1 MAGSIAKRP
10 DGRWR
15 ARYRDDT
22 GRERSRHFAR
32 KVDAA
37 SWLDEVTSTLHTGTY
52 VNPRAGRVT
61 FQAFYDDWAPRQ
73 LWLPSTRANADLAT
87 ASVPFGDLPLKAIRR
102 SHIETWVKS
111 ISARWAP
118 TTIKTRFV
126 IVRSV
131 FRAAV
136 ADRVIAAD
144 PTVGVALPRRR
155 KAEAAMRIPTVSQ
168 VGLLL
173 AHADSTRVSTRHGFR
188 AYVALCAFAGLRKG
202 EGAGIQIGDID
213 FSRRQLAV
221 SRQLQRDGDTFAI
234 RLPKYGS
241 ERVVHLPDELV
252 EMLRAHIDAF
262 LPDETPDR
270 WLFTVSD
277 GPMYD
282 NDIDW
287 RWRATRNS
295 AGLPHVRLHD
305 LRHFYASGLIA
316 AGCDVVTVQRALGHS
331 SATTTLNTYSH
342 LWPTAEDRTREAA
355 AGLMKQAHEAS
366 RRDTPERAPSPPQR
380 EPPRPVLG

>member
-37 SWLDEVTSTLHTGTY
+37 AWLDEVTSTLHAGTY

-61 FQAFYDDWAPRQ
+61 FQEFYDSWAPRQ
-73 LWLPSTRANADLAT
+73 LWVPSTRANADLAVR
-87 ASVPFGDLPLKAIRR
+87 SVGFGDLPMKAIRR
-102 SHIETWVKS
+102 SHVETWVKS
-111 ISARWAP
+111 ISTKWAP

-144 PTVGVALPRRR
+144 PTAGVALPRRR
-155 KAEAAMRIPTVSQ
+155 KVEAAMRIPTVEQ
-168 VGLLL
+168 VGRLL
-173 AHADSTRVSTRHGFR
+173 AHADSNRVSTRHGFR

-202 EGAGIQIGDID
+202 ESAGVQVGDVD
-213 FSRRQLAV
+213 FALRRLTV
-221 SRQLQRDGDTFAI
+221 SRQLQRDGATFAV

-241 ERVVHLPDELV
+241 ERVVHLPDDLV
-252 EMLRAHIDAF
+252 ETLRS
-262 LPDETPDR
+262 TWR
-270 WLFTVSD
+270 STC
-277 GPMYD
+277 PMIHRRMRGY
-282 NDIDW
+282 
-287 RWRATRNS
+287 S
-295 AGLPHVRLHD
+295 L
-305 LRHFYASGLIA
+305 SGTA
-316 AGCDVVTVQRALGHS
+316 RC
-331 SATTTLNTYSH
+331 TTTISTGDGERPGPQ
-342 LWPTAEDRTREAA
+342 PTCHMCGCTICGTSTRP
-355 AGLMKQAHEAS
+355 G
-366 RRDTPERAPSPPQR
+366 
-380 EPPRPVLG
+380 

>member
-22 GRERSRHFAR
+22 GRERARHFAR
-32 KVDAA
+32 KVDATA
-37 SWLDEVTSTLHTGTY
+37 WLDEVTSTLLTGTY
-52 VNPRAGRVT
+52 VNPRAGNVT
-61 FQAFYDDWAPRQ
+61 FQQFYDDWASRQ
-73 LWLPSTRANADLAT
+73 LWVPSTRANADLAT
-87 ASVPFGDLPLKAIRR
+87 ASVTFGELPLKAIRR

-111 ISARWAP
+111 MAARWAP

-136 ADRVIAAD
+136 ADRVITGD
-144 PTVGVALPRRR
+144 PTAGVALPRRR
-155 KAEAAMRIPTVSQ
+155 KVEAAMRIPTVAQ

-173 AHADSTRVSTRHGFR
+173 AHTDSTRVSTRHGFR

-202 EGAGIQIGDID
+202 EATAVQVGDVD
-213 FSRRQLAV
+213 FSRRQLTV
-221 SRQLQRDGDTFAI
+221 SRQLQRDGETFVV
-234 RLPKYGS
+234 RLPKYSS
-241 ERVVHLPDELV
+241 ERVVHLPDDLV
-252 EMLRAHIDAF
+252 EMLRTHIAAF
-262 LPDETPDR
+262 LPDESPDR
-270 WLFTVSD
+270 WLFTVRD
-277 GPMYD
+277 RPMYD
-282 NDIDW
+282 NSIDW
-287 RWRATRNS
+287 RWRATRTS
-295 AGLPHVRLHD
+295 AGLPNVRLHD

-342 LWPTAEDRTREAA
+342 LWPTAEDRTRAA
-355 AGLMKQAHEAS
+355 AADLMRAAL
-366 RRDTPERAPSPPQR
+366 TPTAP
-380 EPPRPVLG
+380 

>member
-15 ARYRDDT
+15 ARFRDDT
-22 GRERSRHFAR
+22 GRERSRHFTR

-37 SWLDEVTSTLHTGTY
+37 AWLDEVTSTLRAGTY
-52 VNPRAGRVT
+52 VNPRAGNVS
-61 FQAFYDDWAPRQ
+61 FQRFYDAWAPRQ
-73 LWLPSTRANADLAT
+73 LWVPSTRANADLAT
-87 ASVPFGDLPLKAIRR
+87 GSVPFGDMPLKMIRR

-111 ISARWAP
+111 MSTRWAP

-144 PTVGVALPRRR
+144 PTFGVTLPRRR
-155 KAEAAMRIPTVSQ
+155 KVEAAMRIPTVAQ

-173 AHADSTRVSTRHGFR
+173 ANADSTRVSTRHGFQ
-188 AYVALCAFAGLRKG
+188 AYVALCAFTGLRKG
-202 EGAGIQIGDID
+202 EAAGVQVGDID
-213 FSRRQLAV
+213 FERGQLSV

-241 ERVVHLPDELV
+241 ERVVHLPHDLAV
-252 EMLRAHIDAF
+252 MLRAHVAAF
-262 LPDETPDR
+262 LPDESPDQ
-270 WLFTVSD
+270 WLFAVSD

-287 RWRATRNS
+287 RWRAIRTS
-295 AGLPHVRLHD
+295 AGLPNVRLHD

-316 AGCDVVTVQRALGHS
+316 AGCDVVTVQRALGHA

-342 LWPTAEDRTREAA
+342 LWPTAEDRTRKAA
-355 AGLMKQAHEAS
+355 AGLMRQAFKARTSHVGA
-366 RRDTPERAPSPPQR
+366 DGAD
-380 EPPRPVLG
+380 RPTH

>member
-10 DGRWR
+10 NGKWR

-32 KVDAA
+32 KVDASA
-37 SWLDEVTSTLHTGTY
+37 WLDEVTSTLHAGTY
-52 VNPRAGRVT
+52 VNPRAGSIT
-61 FQAFYDDWAPRQ
+61 FQRFYDEWAPRQ
-73 LWLPSTRANADLAT
+73 LWVQSTRSNADLAVR
-87 ASVPFGDLPLKAIRR
+87 SVPFGGLPLNAIRR

-111 ISARWAP
+111 MSAQWAP

-126 IVRSV
+126 IVRSI

-136 ADRVIAAD
+136 ADRLIAAD
-144 PTVGVALPRRR
+144 PTVGVVLPRRR
-155 KAEAAMRIPTVSQ
+155 KVEAAMRIPTVEQ
-168 VGLLL
+168 VGRLL

-202 EGAGIQIGDID
+202 EAAGVQVGDLD
-213 FSRRQLAV
+213 FVRRQLTV
-221 SRQLQRDGDTFAI
+221 SRQLQRHGDTFAI

-241 ERVVHLPDELV
+241 ERVVHLPDDLV
-252 EMLRAHIDAF
+252 AMLRAHIAEF
-262 LPDETPDR
+262 LPDGSSDR
-270 WLFTVSD
+270 WLFTVRG

-287 RWRATRNS
+287 RWRATRNA
-295 AGLPHVRLHD
+295 AGLTHVRLHD

-342 LWPTAEDRTREAA
+342 MWPTAEDRTRAA
-355 AGLMKQAHEAS
+355 AADLMDQAVRLS
-366 RRDTPERAPSPPQR
+366 
-380 EPPRPVLG
+380 LNK

>member
-10 DGRWR
+10 NGRWR
-15 ARYRDDT
+15 ARYRDDA

-37 SWLDEVTSTLHTGTY
+37 AWLDEVTASLSTGTY
-52 VNPRAGRVT
+52 VDPRAGRVT

-73 LWLPSTRANADLAT
+73 LWVPSTRANADLAVG
-87 ASVPFGDLPLKAIRR
+87 SVKFGDLPLKAIRR
-102 SHIETWVKS
+102 SHIESWVKS
-111 ISARWAP
+111 MSDGWAP
-118 TTIKTRFV
+118 TKIKTRFV

-136 ADRVIAAD
+136 ADHLIAAD

-155 KAEAAMRIPTVSQ
+155 TVEAAMRIPTVEQ
-168 VGLLL
+168 VGRLL
-173 AHADSTRVSTRHGFR
+173 AHADSSRVSTRHGFR

-202 EGAGIQIGDID
+202 EAAGVQVGDID
-213 FSRRQLAV
+213 FALRRLKV
-221 SRQLQRDGDTFAI
+221 SRQLQRDGSTFVA

-241 ERVVHLPDELV
+241 ERVVHLPDDLV
-252 EMLRAHIDAF
+252 EMLRSHVDSYLPEDPSSDA
-262 LPDETPDR
+262 
-270 WLFTVSD
+270 WLFTVGG

-287 RWRATRNS
+287 RWRATRTS
-295 AGLPHVRLHD
+295 AGLPQVRLHD

-331 SATTTLNTYSH
+331 SATTTLNTFSH
-342 LWPTAEDRTREAA
+342 LWPTAADRTRAA
-355 AGLMKQAHEAS
+355 AADLMRDAQAS
-366 RRDTPERAPSPPQR
+366 PGGPRSVGAP
-380 EPPRPVLG
+380 

>member
-1 MAGSIAKRP
+1 VAGSIAKRP

-37 SWLDEVTSTLHTGTY
+37 AWLDEITSSLHSGTY

-61 FQAFYDDWAPRQ
+61 FQEFYDDWAPRQ
-73 LWLPSTRANADLAT
+73 LWVPSTRANADLAVR
-87 ASVPFGDLPLKAIRR
+87 SVEFGDVPLKTIRR
-102 SHIETWVKS
+102 SHVETWVKS
-111 ISARWAP
+111 ISTRWAP

-144 PTVGVALPRRR
+144 PTVGVTLPRRR
-155 KAEAAMRIPTVSQ
+155 KVEAAMRIPTVAQ
-168 VGLLL
+168 VGQLL
-173 AHADSTRVSTRHGFR
+173 AHADSSRVSTRHGFR

-202 EGAGIQIGDID
+202 EAAGVQVGDID
-213 FSRRQLAV
+213 FALRRLTA
-221 SRQLQRDGDTFAI
+221 SRQLQRDGDTFVV

-252 EMLRAHIDAF
+252 AMLREHIDRF
-262 LPDETPDR
+262 LPDESPSR
-270 WLFTVSD
+270 WLFTVGD
-277 GPMYD
+277 DPMYD

-287 RWRATRNS
+287 RWRATRTS

-316 AGCDVVTVQRALGHS
+316 DGCDVVTVQRALGHS

-342 LWPTAEDRTREAA
+342 LWPTAEDRTRAA
-355 AGLMKQAHEAS
+355 ASGLMQQALRSLFVHVEDGA
-366 RRDTPERAPSPPQR
+366 RD
-380 EPPRPVLG
+380 L

>member
-1 MAGSIAKRP
+1 MAGSIARRP

-22 GRERSRHFAR
+22 GRERSRHFRR

-37 SWLDEVTSTLHTGTY
+37 AWLDEVTSTLHTGTY

-61 FQAFYDDWAPRQ
+61 FQEFYDAWAPRQ
-73 LWLPSTRANADLAT
+73 LWVPSTRANADLAVG
-87 ASVPFGDLPLKAIRR
+87 SVSFGDLPMKAIRR
-102 SHIETWVKS
+102 SHIETWVKW
-111 ISARWAP
+111 ISSRWAP

-136 ADRVIAAD
+136 SDRVIAAD
-144 PTVGVALPRRR
+144 PTAGVALPRRR
-155 KAEAAMRIPTVSQ
+155 KVEAAMRIPTVAQ
-168 VGLLL
+168 VGQLL
-173 AHADSTRVSTRHGFR
+173 AHADSNRVSTRHGFR

-202 EGAGIQIGDID
+202 EAAGVQSGDIE
-213 FSRRQLAV
+213 FSLRRLTV
-221 SRQLQRDGDTFAI
+221 SRQLQRDGDTFAV

-241 ERVVHLPDELV
+241 ERIVHLPDELV
-252 EMLRAHIDAF
+252 AMLRVHIDRF
-262 LPDETPDR
+262 LPDELPDR
-270 WLFTVSD
+270 WLFTVD
-277 GPMYD
+277 NDPMYD

-287 RWRATRNS
+287 RWRWRATRTS
-295 AGLPHVRLHD
+295 TGLPHVRLHD

-331 SATTTLNTYSH
+331 SATTTLNTYSR
-342 LWPTAEDRTREAA
+342 P
-355 AGLMKQAHEAS
+355 AS
-366 RRDTPERAPSPPQR
+366 PS
-380 EPPRPVLG
+380 

>member
-32 KVDAA
+32 RVDAA
-37 SWLDEVTSTLHTGTY
+37 AWLDEVTSTLHSGTY

-61 FQAFYDDWAPRQ
+61 FQEFYNDWAPRQ
-73 LWLPSTRANADLAT
+73 LWVPSTRANADLAVG
-87 ASVPFGDLPLKAIRR
+87 SVEFGELPTKAIRR
-102 SHIETWVKS
+102 SHIETWVKAM
-111 ISARWAP
+111 SARWAP

-155 KAEAAMRIPTVSQ
+155 KVEPAMRIPTVEQ
-168 VGLLL
+168 VGRLL
-173 AHADSTRVSTRHGFR
+173 AHADSNRVSTRHGFC

-202 EGAGIQIGDID
+202 EAAGVQVGDID
-213 FSRRQLAV
+213 FTARRLTVA
-221 SRQLQRDGDTFAI
+221 RQLQRDGSTFVS

-252 EMLRAHIDAF
+252 EMLRSHIEKF
-262 LPDETPDR
+262 LPDEPSADVGCSPSATDRCTTTTSTGGGARLGRQLAAARPPARPSALLRLRADRRGVRRRHGAAGARALVGDHHAEHLQPSVADGGGPD
-270 WLFTVSD
+270 
-277 GPMYD
+277 
-282 NDIDW
+282 
-287 RWRATRNS
+287 
-295 AGLPHVRLHD
+295 AGSRGRSTEDCDSVGYGRLSRKRMV
-305 LRHFYASGLIA
+305 LRH
-316 AGCDVVTVQRALGHS
+316 Q
-331 SATTTLNTYSH
+331 
-342 LWPTAEDRTREAA
+342 
-355 AGLMKQAHEAS
+355 
-366 RRDTPERAPSPPQR
+366 
-380 EPPRPVLG
+380 

>member
-1 MAGSIAKRP
+1 VAGSIAKRP

-15 ARYRDDT
+15 ARYRDET
-22 GRERSRHFAR
+22 GRERSRHFRR

-37 SWLDEVTSTLHTGTY
+37 AWLDEVTSTLHTGTY

-61 FQAFYDDWAPRQ
+61 FQEFYDDWAPRQ
-73 LWLPSTRANADLAT
+73 LWVPSTRANADLAVK
-87 ASVPFGDLPLKAIRR
+87 SVRFGDVPLKAIRR
-102 SHIETWVKS
+102 SHIETWVKAM
-111 ISARWAP
+111 SAKWAP

-144 PTVGVALPRRR
+144 PTDGVALPRRR
-155 KAEAAMRIPTVSQ
+155 KVEAAMRIPTVEQ
-168 VGLLL
+168 VGRLL
-173 AHADSTRVSTRHGFR
+173 AHADSSRVSTRHGFR

-202 EGAGIQIGDID
+202 EAAGVQVGDVD
-213 FSRRQLAV
+213 FTLRRLTV
-221 SRQLQRDGDTFAI
+221 SRQLQRDGSTFVS

-252 EMLRAHIDAF
+252 EILRSHIEAF
-262 LPDETPDR
+262 LPEDPSADA
-270 WLFTVSD
+270 WLFTVGD

-287 RWRATRNS
+287 QWRATRTS

-342 LWPTAEDRTREAA
+342 LWPTAEDRTRAA
-355 AGLMKQAHEAS
+355 ATGLMQQALSSLFVHVEDGA
-366 RRDTPERAPSPPQR
+366 RD
-380 EPPRPVLG
+380 L

>member
-37 SWLDEVTSTLHTGTY
+37 SWLDEVTSTLHSGTY
-52 VNPRAGRVT
+52 VNPRAGRAT
-61 FQAFYDDWAPRQ
+61 FQEFYDDWAPRQ
-73 LWLPSTRANADLAT
+73 LWVPSTRANADLAVR
-87 ASVPFGDLPLKAIRR
+87 SVGFGDVPLKAIRR

-111 ISARWAP
+111 ISTRWAP

-144 PTVGVALPRRR
+144 PTVGVVLPRRR
-155 KAEAAMRIPTVSQ
+155 KVEAAMRIPTVAQ
-168 VGLLL
+168 VGLLV
-173 AHADSTRVSTRHGFR
+173 AHADSSRASTRHGFR
-188 AYVALCAFAGLRKG
+188 AFVALCAFAGLRKG
-202 EGAGIQIGDID
+202 EAAGVQVGDID
-213 FSRRQLAV
+213 FSLRRLTL
-221 SRQLQRDGDTFAI
+221 SRQLQRDGDTFAV

-252 EMLRAHIDAF
+252 SMLRTHIARF
-262 LPDETPDR
+262 LPDESPDR
-270 WLFTVSD
+270 WLFTVGD
-277 GPMYD
+277 DPMYD

-287 RWRATRNS
+287 RWRATRTS

-342 LWPTAEDRTREAA
+342 LWPTAEDRTRAA
-355 AGLMKQAHEAS
+355 AADLMNEAVRLS
-366 RRDTPERAPSPPQR
+366 
-380 EPPRPVLG
+380 LIK

>member
-37 SWLDEVTSTLHTGTY
+37 AWLDDVTATLHTGTY
-52 VNPRAGRVT
+52 VNPRAGKVT
-61 FQAFYDDWAPRQ
+61 FQQFYDDWAPRQ
-73 LWLPSTRANADLAT
+73 LWLPSTRANADLAVR
-87 ASVPFGDLPLKAIRR
+87 SVAFGEVPMKAIRR
-102 SHIETWVKS
+102 SHIETWVKAMS
-111 ISARWAP
+111 TRWAA

-131 FRAAV
+131 FRAGV
-136 ADRVIAAD
+136 ADRVIAND
-144 PTVGVALPRRR
+144 PTDGVPLPRRR
-155 KAEAAMRIPTVSQ
+155 KIEAAMRVPTVAQ
-168 VGLLL
+168 VGTLL
-173 AHADSTRVSTRHGFR
+173 AHADSNRVSTRHGFR

-202 EGAGIQIGDID
+202 EAAAVQVGDID
-213 FSRRQLAV
+213 VEARRLTI
-221 SRQLQRDGDTFAI
+221 SRQLQRDGDTFAV

-241 ERVVHLPDELV
+241 ERIVHLPDDLV
-252 EMLRAHIDAF
+252 SMLQAHIETF
-262 LPDETPDR
+262 LPEEPAPDS
-270 WLFTVSD
+270 WLFTVGD

-287 RWRATRNS
+287 RWRATRSS
-295 AGLPHVRLHD
+295 AGLPDVRLHD

-342 LWPTAEDRTREAA
+342 LWPTAEDRTRAA
-355 AGLMKQAHEAS
+355 AAELMIEALGREHPVSPAFLATDAGSLARGLDE
-366 RRDTPERAPSPPQR
+366 
-380 EPPRPVLG
+380 

>member
-1 MAGSIAKRP
+1 MTGSIAKRP

-32 KVDAA
+32 KVDATA
-37 SWLDEVTSTLHTGTY
+37 WLDEVTSTLHAGTY
-52 VNPRAGRVT
+52 VNPRAGNVT
-61 FQAFYDDWAPRQ
+61 FQQFYDDWVPRQ
-73 LWLPSTRANADLAT
+73 LWVPSTRANADLAVR
-87 ASVPFGDLPLKAIRR
+87 SVSFGELPLKTIRR
-102 SHIETWVKS
+102 SHVETWVKS
-111 ISARWAP
+111 ISTRWAP

-155 KAEAAMRIPTVSQ
+155 KVEAAMRVPTVEQ
-168 VGLLL
+168 VGMLL
-173 AHADSTRVSTRHGFR
+173 AHADSNRVSTRHGFR
-188 AYVALCAFAGLRKG
+188 AYVALCAFGGLRKG
-202 EGAGIQIGDID
+202 EAAGVQVGDID
-213 FSRRQLAV
+213 FSLCRLTM
-221 SRQLQRDGDTFAI
+221 SRQLQRDGDTFAV

-241 ERVVHLPDELV
+241 ERVVHLPDDLV
-252 EMLRAHIDAF
+252 EMLRGHIEAF
-262 LPDETPDR
+262 LPDEAPDR
-270 WLFTVSD
+270 WLFTVGT

-287 RWRATRNS
+287 RWRATRTS

-342 LWPTAEDRTREAA
+342 LWPTAEDRTRAPAA
-355 AGLMKQAHEAS
+355 DLMHQA
-366 RRDTPERAPSPPQR
+366 RARSPS
-380 EPPRPVLG
+380 GGISAI